1 MVRQNEAGFAG
12 PASRRPRTGAPAVF
26 PIPRQRLAIVGA
38 NPSHLAVQVAQRT
51 AEKLGWPHLLV
62 TDRSEVV
69 WAITVN
75 KPALVVV
82 TGGDV
87 PALLEDITAIRAA
100 YKGPIAALDVLSPQA
115 TVTALVTGADTV
127 LTPELRDDELGAR
140 LLALVRRTAEGSE
153 SGARYLTSGG
163 LSVDLWRKEVT
174 LDRATLRLSS
184 TEFRL
189 LVCLM
194 ESAGQ
199 IVPWSRILHRV
210 WGWADADVN
219 MLRIYVTRLRKA
231 LGEKASSPRFIRSVR
246 GHGYM
251 FAGSVIE
258 AGDRESDVVEGE
270 LPMMQRLAAKCTEL
284 AATTDVGSAA
294 ERIASGLVTEGTVD
308 AVGLHLLDG
317 DVLRLIANSGFTTE
331 WEDMARELV
340 MTDSRFASAQAVT
353 TAAPVQVLRLR
364 TRTFPGTS
372 EACIAET
379 PGNYLFVPLMYAGT
393 AIGAMGVLRHSTEP
407 IGPLTLSYLSAVAAL
422 CGTCLG
428 PRWMDRLESAAP
440 VGAIS
445 ITPTHK

>member
-1 MVRQNEAGFAG
+1 MVRQLEPPVG
-12 PASRRPRTGAPAVF
+12 PTSRRPRSGPPAVF

-38 NPSHLAVQVAQRT
+38 AADHPSVQAAQRS
-51 AEKLGWPHLLV
+51 AEKLGWPYLLV
-62 TDRSEVV
+62 TDRTEAV

-82 TGGDV
+82 AGGETPV
-87 PALLEDITAIRAA
+87 CLEDVTAIRNG
-100 YKGPIAALDVLSPQA
+100 YKGPIVMLDNLSPST
-115 TVTALVTGADTV
+115 TVSALVTGADTV
-127 LTPELRDDELGAR
+127 LSPDLRDDELGAR

-153 SGARYLTSGG
+153 SGARFLTSGG

-174 LDRATLRLSS
+174 LDRTPLRLSS

-199 IVPWSRILHRV
+199 NVPVNRILHRV

-231 LGEKASSPRFIRSVR
+231 LGEKASSPRFVRSVR

-270 LPMMQRLAAKCTEL
+270 LPMMQRLAAKCAEL

-294 ERIASGLVTEGTVD
+294 ERIVSGLVTEGTVD

-317 DVLRLIANSGFTTE
+317 DVLRLIAHSGFTTA
-331 WEDMARELV
+331 WEDMARELTV
-340 MTDSRFASAQAVT
+340 ADGRFASTQAVT

-372 EACIAET
+372 EACGAES
-379 PGNYLFVPLMYAGT
+379 PGNYLFVPLMYAGK
-393 AIGAMGVLRHSTEP
+393 AIGAMGVLRHSIEP

-428 PRWMDRLESAAP
+428 PRWTDQLMPLTSA
-440 VGAIS
+440 GAAS
-445 ITPTHK
+445 PTQPHQ